1 MREKV
6 LKLLKNALPGI
17 NFEGSTSL
25 VDDGIL
31 DSLAVTTII
40 AELTMEFGIDIPF
53 EELESR
59 NFNSVDAIVAL
70 ISRCPKRNES

>member
-6 LKLLKNALPGI
+6 LRLLKNAPPGI
-17 NFEGSTSL
+17 NFEGSNTL

-70 ISRCPKRNES
+70 IGRCPKRDA